1 MSTKTKIDLL
11 IEMNTELTTQN
22 KTLHQQLQSQQ
33 KQIDEL
39 VKLNAE
45 ILVNTNKMGK
55 HIDFINSA
63 YEKITKSYFFKNLL
77 G

>member
-1 MSTKTKIDLL
+1 MSTKNKIDLL
-11 IEMNTELTTQN
+11 IEMNTELKTQN
-22 KTLHQQLQSQQ
+22 KTLHHQLQSQQ

-55 HIDFINSA
+55 HIDFINNA

>member
-1 MSTKTKIDLL
+1 MSTKEKIDLL
-11 IEMNTELTTQN
+11 IEMNKDLKTQN
-22 KTLHQQLQSQQ
+22 KGLHQQLQSHQ

-39 VKLNAE
+39 IRLNAE

-55 HIDFINSA
+55 HIDFINGA

>member
-1 MSTKTKIDLL
+1 MSTKNKIDLL
-11 IEMNTELTTQN
+11 IEMNTELKTQN
-22 KTLHQQLQSQQ
+22 KTLHHQLQSQQ

-39 VKLNAE
+39 VKLNK
-45 ILVNTNKMGK
+45 IGK
-55 HIDFINSA
+55 HIDFINNA